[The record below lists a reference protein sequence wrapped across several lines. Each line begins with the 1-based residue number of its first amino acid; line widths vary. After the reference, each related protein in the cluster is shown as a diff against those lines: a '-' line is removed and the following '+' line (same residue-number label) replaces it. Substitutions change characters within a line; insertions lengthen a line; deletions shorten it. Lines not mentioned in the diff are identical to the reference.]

1 MSFLNI
7 LEEFMT
13 KLRIRVIYCHF
24 NIKLGITMSLKDNT
38 KNNNA
43 DQIETRL
50 ASLGLKLPE
59 PLKVPPDI
67 QTPFAWVRIR
77 GNQAYI
83 SGHGPQNPDGSIA
96 GPFGKVGGED
106 VSLGEAYESAKLTG
120 MSKLGSLKREL
131 GSLDLVTAWLHVRG
145 MVNVIPGFTQT
156 TNVINGFSDLI
167 LKLYGPEVGMHTRS
181 AVGVQS
187 LALDVPVIIE
197 GLVEIKVR

>member
-43 DQIETRL
+43 DQIETRH

-67 QTPFAWVRIR
+67 QTPFAFPEES
-77 GNQAYI
+77 GLDYI
-83 SGHGPQNPDGSIA
+83 LEKKRYSRNLLIA
-96 GPFGKVGGED
+96 GNI
-106 VSLGEAYESAKLTG
+106 
-120 MSKLGSLKREL
+120 R
-131 GSLDLVTAWLHVRG
+131 
-145 MVNVIPGFTQT
+145 
-156 TNVINGFSDLI
+156 
-167 LKLYGPEVGMHTRS
+167 
-181 AVGVQS
+181 
-187 LALDVPVIIE
+187 
-197 GLVEIKVR
+197 

>member
-1 MSFLNI
+1 MGTYKRKS
-7 LEEFMT
+7 
-13 KLRIRVIYCHF
+13 
-24 NIKLGITMSLKDNT
+24 
-38 KNNNA
+38 
-43 DQIETRL
+43 
-50 ASLGLKLPE
+50 
-59 PLKVPPDI
+59 
-67 QTPFAWVRIR
+67 

-96 GPFGKVGGED
+96 GPFGKVGGGGIIRRSIRICKVD
-106 VSLGEAYESAKLTG
+106 WHVI
-120 MSKLGSLKREL
+120 LGSLKREL

-156 TNVINGFSDLI
+156 TNVVNGFSDLI
-167 LKLYGPEVGMHTRS
+167 LKLYGREVGMHARS